1 METKQLFNGELV
13 VINVGLESFGKGVE
27 EQGIKVAQ
35 VSWRPILKKEVRE
48 LLDKV
53 L

>member
-1 METKQLFNGELV
+1 MEPKNLFNTTLV

-27 EQGIKVAQ
+27 EQKVKIAQ
-35 VSWRPILKKEVRE
+35 VSWRPILNKEVRE